1 MSAHAVTIGL
11 NDGDRKENQ
20 MNYPYVKAS
29 PQHRLAGLALD
40 AVLVL
45 VTFYIGYIVW
55 ALIIWGQGQTPGKQ
69 ILRMRVYA
77 QETSKPATWAH
88 MAIRQFLIP
97 LTIGLAGL
105 VPLFLVGGIGASL
118 DPDLTDATAVLIVLL
133 YFATL
138 VFQLVDAFWILKGD
152 ERRRITD
159 IWAKTDVLNECV
171 ENKLEFANGAV
182 NQSSP

>member
-1 MSAHAVTIGL
+1 
-11 NDGDRKENQ
+11 

-40 AVLVL
+40 AVLMT

-55 ALIIWGQGQTPGKQ
+55 SLIIWGQGQTPGKQ

-77 QETSKPATWAH
+77 SENLKPATWSH
-88 MAIRQFLIP
+88 MAVRQFLIP
-97 LTIGLAGL
+97 LTISLAGL
-105 VPLFLVGGIGASL
+105 VPLLLAST
-118 DPDLTDATAVLIVLL
+118 DGDLTDITYIVIVLL

-152 ERRRITD
+152 DRRRITD

-171 ENKLEFANGAV
+171 ENKLIFANSEV

>member
-1 MSAHAVTIGL
+1 
-11 NDGDRKENQ
+11 

-40 AVLVL
+40 AVLMT

-55 ALIIWGQGQTPGKQ
+55 SLIIWGQGQTPGKQ

-77 QETSKPATWAH
+77 SENLKPATWSH
-88 MAIRQFLIP
+88 MAVRQFLIP
-97 LTIGLAGL
+97 LTISLAGL
-105 VPLFLVGGIGASL
+105 VPLLLAST
-118 DPDLTDATAVLIVLL
+118 DGNLTDITYIVIVLL

-152 ERRRITD
+152 DRRRITD

-171 ENKLEFANGAV
+171 ENKLIFANSEV

>member
-1 MSAHAVTIGL
+1 MTIGL

-77 QETSKPATWAH
+77 LETSKPATWAH
-88 MAIRQFLIP
+88 MAVRQFLIP

-171 ENKLEFANGAV
+171 ENKLKFANGAV

>member
-1 MSAHAVTIGL
+1 
-11 NDGDRKENQ
+11 
-20 MNYPYVKAS
+20 MNYPYDKAS

-40 AVLVL
+40 AVLMT

-55 ALIIWGQGQTPGKQ
+55 SLIIWGQGQTPGKQ

-77 QETSKPATWAH
+77 SENLKPATWSH
-88 MAIRQFLIP
+88 MAVRQFLIP
-97 LTIGLAGL
+97 LTISLAGL
-105 VPLFLVGGIGASL
+105 VPLLLAST
-118 DPDLTDATAVLIVLL
+118 DGDLTDITYIVIVLL

-152 ERRRITD
+152 DRRRITD

-171 ENKLEFANGAV
+171 ENKLIFANSEV

>member
-1 MSAHAVTIGL
+1 
-11 NDGDRKENQ
+11 

-40 AVLVL
+40 AVLMT

-55 ALIIWGQGQTPGKQ
+55 SLIIWGQGQTPGKQ

-77 QETSKPATWAH
+77 SENLKPATWSH
-88 MAIRQFLIP
+88 MAVRQFLIP
-97 LTIGLAGL
+97 MTISLAGL
-105 VPLFLVGGIGASL
+105 VPLLLVGGIGASME
-118 DPDLTDATAVLIVLL
+118 PDLTDITAIAIVLL

-152 ERRRITD
+152 DRRRITD

-171 ENKLEFANGAV
+171 ENKLIFANSEV

>member
-1 MSAHAVTIGL
+1 VTIGL

-77 QETSKPATWAH
+77 LETSKPATWAH

-171 ENKLEFANGAV
+171 ENKLKFANGAV

>member
-1 MSAHAVTIGL
+1 
-11 NDGDRKENQ
+11 

-40 AVLVL
+40 AVLMT

-55 ALIIWGQGQTPGKQ
+55 SLIIWGQGQTPGKQ

-77 QETSKPATWAH
+77 SENLKPATWSH
-88 MAIRQFLIP
+88 MAVRQFLIP
-97 LTIGLAGL
+97 LTISLAGL
-105 VPLFLVGGIGASL
+105 VPLLLASTDGG
-118 DPDLTDATAVLIVLL
+118 LTDITYIVIVLL

-152 ERRRITD
+152 DRRRITD

-171 ENKLEFANGAV
+171 ENKLIFANSEV

>member
-1 MSAHAVTIGL
+1 
-11 NDGDRKENQ
+11 

-40 AVLVL
+40 AVLMT

-55 ALIIWGQGQTPGKQ
+55 SLIIWGQGQTPGKQ

-77 QETSKPATWAH
+77 SENLKPATWSH
-88 MAIRQFLIP
+88 MAVRQFLIP
-97 LTIGLAGL
+97 LTISLAGL
-105 VPLFLVGGIGASL
+105 VPLLLAST
-118 DPDLTDATAVLIVLL
+118 DGDLTDITYIVIVLL

-138 VFQLVDAFWILKGD
+138 VFQLVGAFWILKGD
-152 ERRRITD
+152 DRRRITD

-171 ENKLEFANGAV
+171 ENKLIFANSEV

>member
-1 MSAHAVTIGL
+1 
-11 NDGDRKENQ
+11 

-29 PQHRLAGLALD
+29 PQHRLARLALD
-40 AVLVL
+40 AVLMT

-55 ALIIWGQGQTPGKQ
+55 SLIIWGQGQTPGKQ

-77 QETSKPATWAH
+77 SENLKPATWSH
-88 MAIRQFLIP
+88 MAVRQFLIP
-97 LTIGLAGL
+97 LTISLAGL
-105 VPLFLVGGIGASL
+105 VPLLLAST
-118 DPDLTDATAVLIVLL
+118 DGDLTDITYIVIVLL

-152 ERRRITD
+152 DRRRITD

-171 ENKLEFANGAV
+171 ENKLIFANSEV

>member
-77 QETSKPATWAH
+77 LETSKPATWAH

-171 ENKLEFANGAV
+171 ENKLKFANGAV

>member
-1 MSAHAVTIGL
+1 MTIGL

-77 QETSKPATWAH
+77 LETSKPATWAH

-171 ENKLEFANGAV
+171 ENKLKFANGAV

>member
-1 MSAHAVTIGL
+1 
-11 NDGDRKENQ
+11 

-40 AVLVL
+40 AVLMT

-55 ALIIWGQGQTPGKQ
+55 SLIIWGQGQTPGKQ

-77 QETSKPATWAH
+77 SENLKPATWSH
-88 MAIRQFLIP
+88 MAVRQFLIP
-97 LTIGLAGL
+97 LTISLVGLA
-105 VPLFLVGGIGASL
+105 PFLLAS
-118 DPDLTDATAVLIVLL
+118 TDGDVTDITFIVTVLL

-152 ERRRITD
+152 DRRRITD

-171 ENKLEFANGAV
+171 ENKLIFANSEV

>member
-1 MSAHAVTIGL
+1 
-11 NDGDRKENQ
+11 

-40 AVLVL
+40 AVLMT

-55 ALIIWGQGQTPGKQ
+55 SLIIWGQGQTPGKQ

-77 QETSKPATWAH
+77 SENLKPATWSH
-88 MAIRQFLIP
+88 MAVRQFLIP
-97 LTIGLAGL
+97 LTISLAGL
-105 VPLFLVGGIGASL
+105 VPLLLAST
-118 DPDLTDATAVLIVLL
+118 DGDLTDITYIVIVLL

-152 ERRRITD
+152 DRRRITD
-159 IWAKTDVLNECV
+159 MWAKTDVLNECV
-171 ENKLEFANGAV
+171 ENKLIFANSEV

>member
-1 MSAHAVTIGL
+1 
-11 NDGDRKENQ
+11 

-40 AVLVL
+40 AVLMT

-55 ALIIWGQGQTPGKQ
+55 SLIIWGQGQTPGKQ

-77 QETSKPATWAH
+77 SENLKPATWSH
-88 MAIRQFLIP
+88 MAVRQFLIP
-97 LTIGLAGL
+97 LTISLAGL
-105 VPLFLVGGIGASL
+105 VPLFLAST
-118 DPDLTDATAVLIVLL
+118 DGDLTDITYIVIVLL

-152 ERRRITD
+152 DRRRITD

-171 ENKLEFANGAV
+171 ENKLIFANSEV

>member
-1 MSAHAVTIGL
+1 
-11 NDGDRKENQ
+11 

-40 AVLVL
+40 AVLMT

-55 ALIIWGQGQTPGKQ
+55 SLIIWGQGQTPGKQ

-77 QETSKPATWAH
+77 SENLKPATWSH
-88 MAIRQFLIP
+88 MAVRQFLIP
-97 LTIGLAGL
+97 LTISLAGL
-105 VPLFLVGGIGASL
+105 VPLLLAST
-118 DPDLTDATAVLIVLL
+118 DGDLTDITYIVIVLL

-152 ERRRITD
+152 DRRRITD
-159 IWAKTDVLNECV
+159 IWAKTDVLNE
-171 ENKLEFANGAV
+171 
-182 NQSSP
+182 